1 MTIRFEE
8 LRRAAFSM
16 VAAFAVAAVMV
27 AAAVP
32 VTPIA

>member
-1 MTIRFEE
+1 MTLRFET
-8 LRRAAFSM
+8 LGRTAFSLF
-16 VAAFAVAAVMV
+16 AAFAVAAVMV